1 MEALTAPESKSL
13 LPQSGR
19 HLPFT
24 RPRAATLSGAVN
36 ASIIIFELIL
46 RIIVN
51 I

>member
-1 MEALTAPESKSL
+1 MEALTAPESVAARGL
-13 LPQSGR
+13 VNGRCLPQSGR
-19 HLPFT
+19 RDL
-24 RPRAATLSGAVN
+24 LSGAVN